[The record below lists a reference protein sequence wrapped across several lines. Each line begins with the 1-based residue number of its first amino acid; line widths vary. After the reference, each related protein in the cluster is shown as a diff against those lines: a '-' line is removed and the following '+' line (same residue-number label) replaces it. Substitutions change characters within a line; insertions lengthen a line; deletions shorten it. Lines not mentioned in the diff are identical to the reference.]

1 MKKLLCITTALLVA
15 FLLTSCSELDDI
27 LNGITE
33 DLVVDNGG
41 SQEGNGAENG
51 EGDENTENAE
61 GAEDNESGE
70 DGDEGKDD
78 QSEALE
84 ALNKASV
91 WYPYSD
97 LFLITEDK
105 GAWRNAFVD
114 EFSNGTLG
122 VALVSSSDAKPKQD
136 HEIIIGE
143 SQRDASR
150 LAYSALFDSMEDDGD
165 TEGYVIYVYD
175 GSLAIAYS
183 SEAAMNQAVSV
194 FLNKCLLE
202 RLAVPNGV
210 LLSDFYSLREMAEAN
225 REKMYDENLEK
236 IKESLLLRGVSNADA
251 IVAGIDKLYS
261 LYGTD
266 MLIWL
271 ANLYDVEVG
280 GFYYSDSGR
289 DNFGYLP
296 DLESTGQA
304 FAMLDRSGLF
314 SAFGGLANHGIP
326 EFMREQLLSFVRS
339 LQSSEDGFFYHP
351 QWGTSIASSRRS
363 RDLDNA
369 KSLLG
374 YLRENPYY
382 DDPSGRMSGIYG
394 APGKNAV
401 KPVAYLTSPL
411 GSSVDL
417 AAVMPVA
424 STLPYYL
431 QSLDAWASYLD
442 KLNVSGDSYSVG
454 NTLCSD
460 WALIKA
466 AGQEYVEYV
475 INHLNERQIPET
487 GLWEYNNPDNDYDPT
502 DGIGFNG
509 TNGLMKIS
517 VLYGSLGYAV
527 PNAYQALQSAI
538 KVGLYKNTGAKEET
552 VCYVL
557 NIWTC
562 LTGMISNVKQN
573 DKANYE
579 AARALLMENVPELLD
594 SSYDIL
600 KTHLREDGG
609 FAYREVS
616 AMNISQGALVGYADK
631 AESDVNATMVA
642 TSSTVGAMLGA
653 LEVSGMPI
661 WCADDYY
668 LFMRE
673 IESVEPVVKNPKDG
687 FETFTDG
694 QSTSNVTLNLKG
706 YTSSVSDGA
715 LKISSAGNVIGGL
728 VNIKMQY
735 ASSTG
740 RKAHFLESHIRIDD
754 AALGDVLT
762 LDFKTSSG
770 KVIVS
775 LTLECYSAG
784 GEKRLRLKDTYAG
797 ADGVKNVIIDGL
809 ALGEWHQI
817 RLMAH
822 QIYSPSYCVK
832 TKVVVNDKYMQTT
845 DSTAMSGSAPVDGLL
860 GACGIQIVG
869 KNVELQ
875 LDNLYSEKNYTP
887 FS

>member
-1 MKKLLCITTALLVA
+1 MKKMLLIITT
-15 FLLTSCSELDDI
+15 LTVVLSLASCSVLDDVI
-27 LNGITE
+27 NGMAGG
-33 DLVVDNGG
+33 VVDNSG
-41 SQEGNGAENG
+41 SQNGESAENG
-51 EGDENTENAE
+51 GNAENNGDTENGE
-61 GAEDNESGE
+61 NKENEE
-70 DGDEGKDD
+70 NEENEKDD
-78 QSEALE
+78 NSEALE

-97 LFLITEDK
+97 LFLITEYT
-105 GAWRNAFVD
+105 GSWRTSFVD
-114 EFSNGTLG
+114 EFTNGTLG
-122 VALVSSSDAKPKQD
+122 VTVISSSDAKPKRD
-136 HEIIIGE
+136 HEIVIGQ
-143 SQRDASR
+143 SLRDVSR
-150 LAYSALFDSMEDDGD
+150 LAYEKLEALITDDGD
-165 TEGYVIYVYD
+165 EEGYVIYVYD
-175 GSLAIAYS
+175 GSIAIAYS
-183 SEAAMNQAVSV
+183 SEAAMKQAVSV
-194 FLNKCLLE
+194 FLEKCLLE
-202 RLAVPNGV
+202 RLNVPNGV

-225 REKMYDENLEK
+225 REKMYTENLKK
-236 IKESLLLRGVSNADA
+236 IKDELIRRGADNADA
-251 IVAGIDKLYS
+251 IISGIEKLYT

-266 MLIWL
+266 MLTWL
-271 ANLYDVEVG
+271 ANLYDVENG

-314 SAFGGLANHGIP
+314 SAFGGLSNHGIP
-326 EFMREQLLSFVRS
+326 EFMRESLLSFVRN

-351 QWGTSIASSRRS
+351 QWGTAIASSRRS

-401 KPVAYLTSPL
+401 KPVAYLTSHL
-411 GSSVDL
+411 GSS
-417 AAVMPVA
+417 ANFSAVMPTA
-424 STLPYYL
+424 SNLPYYL
-431 QSLDAWASYLD
+431 QSIDAWANYLE
-442 KLNVSGDSYSVG
+442 KLNVSNDSYSVG

-466 AGQEYVEYV
+466 AGKEYVEYV

-527 PNAYQALQSAI
+527 PNAYQALKSAI

-562 LTGMISNVKQN
+562 LNGMISNVKQH

-579 AARALLMENVPELLD
+579 SARALLIENVPELLD

-600 KTHLREDGG
+600 KTHLMPDGG
-609 FAYREVS
+609 FSYREVS
-616 AMNISQGALVGYADK
+616 AMNISQGALVGYSNV
-631 AESDVNATMVA
+631 AESDINATMVA

-661 WCADDYY
+661 WGPDDYY

-673 IESVEPVVKNPKDG
+673 LESVGPVVKNPKDG

-694 QSTSNVTLNLKG
+694 NSTGNVTLNLKG
-706 YTSSVSDGA
+706 YSSSVSDGA
-715 LKISSAGNVIGGL
+715 LKISSSGNVTGGS
-728 VNIKMQY
+728 VNVKMQY

-740 RKAHFLESHIRIDD
+740 RKAHFLESHIKIDD

-762 LDFKTSSG
+762 LDFKTSGG

-775 LTLECYSAG
+775 LTLECYSVG

-797 ADGVKNVIIDGL
+797 ADGQKNVIIDGL

-817 RLMAH
+817 RLIAH
-822 QIYSPSYCVK
+822 QLYSSSYSVK
-832 TKVVVNDKYMQTT
+832 TKVIVNNKYITTT
-845 DSTAMSGSAPVDGLL
+845 DSSAMSGSAPLDGIISSS
-860 GACGIQIVG
+860 AITIVG

-887 FS
+887 YS